1 MLEKE
6 LEEWKNWVNE
16 SVAFYANKINELS
29 DILKDE
35 ELDDTEKKKIES
47 EIAQAL
53 DEKKRWDQAQDE
65 LET

>member
-1 MLEKE
+1 VLEKE